1 MAIYHVRRAYA
12 FDGSDVEPVRRRIWL
27 AGGRPLCREGSDPH
41 SIEAPDELAPH
52 EGECIVHK
60 PRFSAFFDTQLDAML
75 RERNIDAVVLA
86 VPTVTPIAFCR
97 GFTSA

>member
-41 SIEAPDELAPH
+41 SIEVPDELAPH

-75 RERNIDAVVLA
+75 RERDINTIVLP